1 MSKQIKIFLALFLL
15 IVIIM
20 LGSVYTI
27 NQTEQAIVLQ
37 FGNPI
42 TQVKEPGLHFKY
54 PFFLQNVVKFDKR
67 ILDLSVG
74 QNEVVSTDQ
83 KRMIVDA
90 FAKYRIV
97 DQLKFYQAV
106 RNEAG
111 IQNRLTP
118 ILNSRLQ
125 EVLSKVPFST
135 LLSGERSKIMKQV
148 KDYLNAAADNFGVEI
163 VDVRIKRTDLPEKN
177 SQSIFDRM
185 KAERKKEATL
195 LRAQG
200 EQESTIIKAKAEREK
215 VEILAEAQKKSQI
228 LRGEGDAQAA
238 KIFADAF
245 GRDPDFFLF
254 YRSMQAYKE
263 SFNINDT
270 TMILS
275 PESDFLRY
283 FEGSRGNLKD

>member
-1 MSKQIKIFLALFLL
+1 MNKQIKIFLAVFLL

-37 FGNPI
+37 FGDPI

-106 RNEAG
+106 GNEAG

-238 KIFADAF
+238 KIFANAF

-263 SFNINDT
+263 IFNTDDT

-283 FEGSRGNLKD
+283 FEDSRGNLKD